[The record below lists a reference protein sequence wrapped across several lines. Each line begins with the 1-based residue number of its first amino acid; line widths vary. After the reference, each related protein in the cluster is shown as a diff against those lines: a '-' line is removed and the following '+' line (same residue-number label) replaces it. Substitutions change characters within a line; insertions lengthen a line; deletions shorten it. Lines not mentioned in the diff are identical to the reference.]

1 MPPKVRITKDAIVEA
16 AVGLVRVGGLQSI
29 NARNVARQIGCSTQ
43 PIMYQFDT
51 MEALRQA
58 AYERADVL
66 HTEYLLNVS
75 PESEPLLQIGLNYI
89 RFAVEEPELFR
100 FLFQSGYAC
109 GTNLMEMIDAPA
121 VQPIVEV
128 VCIEGGLSPEQ
139 AKDVFMTLAMYVH
152 GYASLMANN
161 AFEFDESVAAVQLE
175 RVFIGA
181 AMAAR
186 GKETK

>member
-1 MPPKVRITKDAIVEA
+1 MPPKTRITKDMIVEA
-16 AVGLVRVGGLQSI
+16 AVELVRLGGLQSI

-43 PIMYQFDT
+43 PIMYQFET

-58 AYERADVL
+58 AYDRADAL
-66 HTEYLLNVS
+66 HTEFLLNVDA
-75 PESEPLLQIGLNYI
+75 EGDPLLQIGLNYI

-100 FLFQSGYAC
+100 FLFQSGYANQA
-109 GTNLMEMIDAPA
+109 NLMEMIDAPA
-121 VQPIVEV
+121 VQPIVNT
-128 VCIEGGLSPEQ
+128 VCAEGNLSPEQ

-161 AFEFDESVAAVQLE
+161 AFEFDESLVAAQLE
-175 RVFIGA
+175 RTFVGA

-186 GKETK
+186 GEGTE